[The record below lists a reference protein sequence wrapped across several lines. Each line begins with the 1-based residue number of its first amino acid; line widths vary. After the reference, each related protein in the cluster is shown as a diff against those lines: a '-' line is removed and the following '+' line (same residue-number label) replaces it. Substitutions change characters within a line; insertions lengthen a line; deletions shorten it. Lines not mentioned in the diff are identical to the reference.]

1 MKNISDMSDLEY
13 FQHNLLR
20 GLEESMLVGEA
31 VDDAVSKLREVGIVI
46 EGGHA
51 HLTHAILRS
60 TITKAIGQVR
70 RAEAERNCDLENN
83 EKAE

>member
-1 MKNISDMSDLEY
+1 MKLIDMT
-13 FQHNLLR
+13 
-20 GLEESMLVGEA
+20 VGEA

-60 TITKAIGQVR
+60 AMTKAIRQVR
-70 RAEAERNCDLENN
+70 HAEATWNGDLENN
-83 EKAE
+83 KKAE